1 MGAVA
6 YEMRLRLSDPTG
18 TGKTATAVEATVQ
31 AYLSGPRGRKNRRK
45 VLVTAVMNSTAD
57 LLCHA
62 ISRSLGEQAA
72 GTILRLVSTRGR
84 AGRGGGLTLNQG
96 RPPPADA

>member
-1 MGAVA
+1 MGGAGAVA
-6 YEMRLRLSDPTG
+6 YEMRLTDPTG

-31 AYLSGPRGRKNRRK
+31 AYWSGPRGKKGERKK
-45 VLVTAVMNSTAD
+45 KILVTAVMNSTAD

-84 AGRGGGLTLNQG
+84 AGRGGRGGGLT
-96 RPPPADA
+96 

>member
-1 MGAVA
+1 MGGAGAVA
-6 YEMRLRLSDPTG
+6 YEMRLTDPTG

-31 AYLSGPRGRKNRRK
+31 AYWSGPRGKKNRRK
-45 VLVTAVMNSTAD
+45 ILVTAVMNSTAD

-72 GTILRLVSTRGR
+72 GTILRLVSTRSRAGR
-84 AGRGGGLTLNQG
+84 GGRGGGLT
-96 RPPPADA
+96 